1 MNRHKQYHLF
11 NLFPW
16 KSTVSCLQ
24 TNQIQNNI
32 DHTHSR
38 PHFHRLTTLF
48 TLIALVFSSI
58 VQANDRPSLI
68 FGYIEFPPYY
78 YTDEKGKAQ
87 GHLIDLAND
96 IAVEAGYGIVYVPL
110 PAKRALL
117 SVATGEIDLWF
128 GLSTIDVYKDHVLI
142 SVNPIDRLEL
152 RVYSSKAMKTFH
164 DKHDLIGKSVV
175 ILRGY
180 SYGGLL
186 DFIEDPANKIY
197 TMRVTSHEQALK
209 VLATRN
215 IDYMIDYARIVE
227 SARKKYPFPHLK
239 SRVLSTLD
247 VHINLSKKTKNAEQ
261 VLKRLDEAYNK
272 IPHDELRPKFIASKN
287 QKNKQ

>member
-1 MNRHKQYHLF
+1 MSFLPIHAITYKVDRPRSHATSSPLTLSPLLTLLTLALLAF
-11 NLFPW
+11 
-16 KSTVSCLQ
+16 SC
-24 TNQIQNNI
+24 TI
-32 DHTHSR
+32 S
-38 PHFHRLTTLF
+38 
-48 TLIALVFSSI
+48 AS
-58 VQANDRPSLI
+58 DRPSLT
-68 FGYIEFPPYY
+68 FGYIAFPPYY
-78 YTDEKGKAQ
+78 YTDEKGEAQ

-96 IAVEAGYGIVYVPL
+96 IAAEAGYSMEYIPL
-110 PAKRALL
+110 PTKRALL
-117 SVATGEIDLWF
+117 SVASGEIDLWF

-142 SVNPIDRLEL
+142 SENPIDRLEL
-152 RVYSSKAMKTFH
+152 RVYSTKDMTGFH

-197 TMRVTSHEQALK
+197 TMRVTSHDQALS

-227 SARKKYPFPHLK
+227 SAKIKFPVPNLK

-247 VHINLSKKTKNAEQ
+247 VHINLSNKIENAEQ
-261 VLKRLDEAYNK
+261 VLQQLSEAYQK
-272 IPHDELRPKFIASKN
+272 IPHNKLRPKFTATK
-287 QKNKQ
+287 KPTL